1 MAVNRMTGHNQY
13 RCHFCEKMCR
23 KTNQKCPEFSK
34 HARYHRCE
42 TCDVYFAIG
51 PACRVQGARF
61 AVFDPNNKDNIYTI
75 TVNYK
80 KKKTKIHYLE
90 KHKYQR
96 MYDHNID
103 MTAMY
108 GYQFVIT
115 GCGTKLPPGTT
126 FTTASGQTFTIPDP
140 SGFHI
145 KELLTL
151 DKAVK
156 DITPKN
162 ALEKI
167 KMYILFS

>member
-1 MAVNRMTGHNQY
+1 MTGHNQY

-23 KTNQKCPEFSK
+23 NTNQKCPEFSK

-42 TCDVYFAIG
+42 TCDAYYAIG
-51 PACRVQGARF
+51 PAARVQGARF
-61 AVFDPNNKDNIYTI
+61 AVFDPNNEENIYTI

-80 KKKTKIHYLE
+80 QKKTKIHYLE
-90 KHKYQR
+90 KCKYNR
-96 MYDHNID
+96 SID
-103 MTAMY
+103 TSAFN
-108 GYQFVIT
+108 GYKFIIT
-115 GCGTKLPPGTT
+115 GGGTYPPGTT
-126 FTTASGQTFTIPDP
+126 FTTTSGQTFTIPYP
-140 SGFHI
+140 NGFYI
-145 KELLTL
+145 KELLVL